1 MIGVIII
8 EIFYLKK
15 YKSTYM
21 MLKLIGYS
29 EKKKN
34 KIFIIHGLY
43 QGLIIL
49 CTAMIVYIIGSIPL
63 IIALKTKENILL
75 VRSSFPDFYNTFTGY
90 AVFSWQ
96 HFIFFTCI
104 LGLVLI
110 VSHLG
115 MKVFYDRIDTIK
127 WLRGK

>member
-1 MIGVIII
+1 MTGVIII

-29 EKKKN
+29 EKKKK

-96 HFIFFTCI
+96 HFIFFICI
-104 LGLVLI
+104 LGLILI
-110 VSHLG
+110 ISHFG

>member
-1 MIGVIII
+1 M
-8 EIFYLKK
+8 
-15 YKSTYM
+15 S
-21 MLKLIGYS
+21 
-29 EKKKN
+29 
-34 KIFIIHGLY
+34 
-43 QGLIIL
+43 
-49 CTAMIVYIIGSIPL
+49 AMIVYIIGSIPL

-104 LGLVLI
+104 LGLILI
-110 VSHLG
+110 ISHFG